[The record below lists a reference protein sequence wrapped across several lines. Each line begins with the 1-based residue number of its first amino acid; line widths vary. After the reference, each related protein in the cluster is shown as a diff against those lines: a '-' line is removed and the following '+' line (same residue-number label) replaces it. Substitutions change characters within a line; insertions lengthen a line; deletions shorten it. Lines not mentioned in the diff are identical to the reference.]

1 MATPF
6 ERQQAVLAVTP
17 ARSPWQ
23 RPLRLAALALAL
35 LAGATQSG
43 CATPPA
49 WMVAQGRATMNDHR
63 HFHNAPVAAAAKPRV
78 LPPGSAPPRLP
89 PGPAGGDFDATLERN
104 GTVAFIVLQRGQVVF
119 ERYYNGHQR
128 DGWVT
133 SFSVAKSV
141 VSLLLGRAIAD
152 GHVKSVDDALTRHV
166 PELLQRDE
174 RFARVR
180 LRDLLQ
186 MRSGIAFQED
196 YRSPFSDAG
205 TFYLTPDLKSAVRG
219 LRIEVEPDTR
229 FQYSSG
235 DTQLLGLVIERATGR
250 PLATTLQQALWQPM
264 GAEFPASWSMDS
276 AEGGVTKAFCC
287 LNARAID
294 FARLGQLMLDGG
306 QRDGR
311 QLIPAGWIA
320 DSLAVRQHAGGD
332 PNTRANLQR
341 PARNAAAFYTWQW
354 RHSATRS
361 ATTET
366 GWQPTADFFAQG
378 FHGQYIYVAPEKQM
392 VIVRF
397 GRDRGNEYWWPGL
410 MARIAAM
417 N

>member
-1 MATPF
+1 MKDRPPTTP
-6 ERQQAVLAVTP
+6 
-17 ARSPWQ
+17 
-23 RPLRLAALALAL
+23 RPPGRRAFRLAALALAT
-35 LAGATQSG
+35 LAAALQSG
-43 CATPPA
+43 CAALPG
-49 WMVAQGRATMNDHR
+49 WMVLQGRATITDHR
-63 HFHNAPVAAAAKPRV
+63 HFHNAPVAAAEKPRV
-78 LPPGSAPPRLP
+78 LPAGSTPPQWP
-89 PGPAGGDFDATLERN
+89 TGPKGADFEATLERS

-119 ERYYNGHQR
+119 ERYYNGHTR

-141 VSLLLGRAIAD
+141 VSLLLGQAIAD
-152 GHVKSVDDALTRHV
+152 GRIHGVDDAITRYV
-166 PELLQRDE
+166 PELLQRDQ

-186 MRSGIAFQED
+186 MRSGIAFQEQ
-196 YRSPFSDAG
+196 YGSPFSDAG

-235 DTQLLGLVIERATGR
+235 DTQLLGLAIERATGR

-276 AEGGVTKAFCC
+276 AAGGVTKAFCC

-294 FARLGQLMLDGG
+294 FARLGQLMLEGG

-311 QLIPAGWIA
+311 QIIPAGWIA
-320 DSLAVRQHAGGD
+320 DSLAVRQHPGGD
-332 PNTRANLQR
+332 PDTRANLQR
-341 PARNAAAFYTWQW
+341 PGGGRNGAFYTWQW
-354 RHSATRS
+354 RHTATRS
-361 ATTET
+361 ATET
-366 GWQPTADFFAQG
+366 GWRPTADFFAQG

-397 GRDRGNEYWWPGL
+397 GRDHGSDYWWPGL

>member
-1 MATPF
+1 MLRDMQESIPTP
-6 ERQQAVLAVTP
+6 TP
-17 ARSPWQ
+17 PKAALNR
-23 RPLRLAALALAL
+23 RTIRLAALTLATLAAAL
-35 LAGATQSG
+35 QSG
-43 CATPPA
+43 CASLPG
-49 WMVAQGRATMNDHR
+49 WMALQGRAAITDHQ
-63 HFHNAPVAAAAKPRV
+63 HFHNAPVAASDQPRRM
-78 LPPGSAPPRLP
+78 PAGPTPPRLP
-89 PGPAGGDFDATLERN
+89 PGPQGVDFETSLARS

-141 VSLLLGRAIAD
+141 VSLLLGKSIAD
-152 GHVKSVDDALTRHV
+152 GHVGSVDDAITRYV

-205 TFYLTPDLKSAVRG
+205 TFYLTPDLKAAIRG
-219 LRIEVEPDTR
+219 LRIEAEPDTR
-229 FQYSSG
+229 LQYSSG
-235 DTQLLGLVIERATGR
+235 DTQLLGLAIERATGR
-250 PLATTLQQALWQPM
+250 PLAATLQQALWQPM
-264 GAEFPASWSMDS
+264 GAEYPASWSMDS

-311 QLIPAGWIA
+311 QVIPAAWIA
-320 DSLAVRQHAGGD
+320 DSLAVREHAGGD
-332 PNTRANLQR
+332 PDTRANLQR
-341 PARNAAAFYTWQW
+341 PGGRNGAFYTWQW
-354 RHSATRS
+354 RHMAERS
-361 ATTET
+361 ATES
-366 GWQPTADFFAQG
+366 GWQPTPDYYAQG

-397 GRDRGNEYWWPGL
+397 GRERGSDYWWPGL
-410 MARIAAM
+410 LARIAAM

>member
-1 MATPF
+1 MAAPF
-6 ERQQAVLAVTP
+6 ERQQPVRTMTLTHT
-17 ARSPWQ
+17 PWQ

-35 LAGATQSG
+35 LAGVTQSG

-63 HFHNAPVAAAAKPRV
+63 HFHNAPVAAAATPRV
-78 LPPGSAPPRLP
+78 LPPGSTPPRLP
-89 PGPAGGDFDATLERN
+89 PGPAGADFEATLERN

-141 VSLLLGRAIAD
+141 VSLLLGQAIAD
-152 GHVKSVDDALTRHV
+152 GHVKSVDDPLTRYV

-205 TFYLTPDLKSAVRG
+205 TFYLTPDLKAAVRG
-219 LRIEVEPDTR
+219 LRIEAEPDTR

-235 DTQLLGLVIERATGR
+235 DTQLLGLVIERATRR
-250 PLATTLQQALWQPM
+250 PLAATLQQVLWQPM

-276 AEGGVTKAFCC
+276 AAGGVTKAFCC

-311 QLIPAGWIA
+311 QVIPAQWIA
-320 DSLAVRQHAGGD
+320 DSLAVRTHPGGD
-332 PNTRANLQR
+332 THTRANLQR
-341 PARNAAAFYTWQW
+341 PGRDAAAFYTWQW
-354 RHSATRS
+354 RRTATR
-361 ATTET
+361 AATET
-366 GWQPTADFFAQG
+366 GWQPGADFFAQG

-397 GRDRGNEYWWPGL
+397 GRDRGSERWWPGL

>member
-1 MATPF
+1 MTRGNASS
-6 ERQQAVLAVTP
+6 L
-17 ARSPWQ
+17 
-23 RPLRLAALALAL
+23 RPLRAAALALGL
-35 LAGATQSG
+35 LAAGTQSG
-43 CATPPA
+43 CATLPG
-49 WMVAQGRATMNDHR
+49 WMVTQGRATMNDHR
-63 HFHNAPVAAAAKPRV
+63 HFHNAPVAAAATPRA
-78 LPPGSAPPRLP
+78 LPVGTTPPRLP
-89 PGPAGGDFDATLERN
+89 PGSNGADFEATLERN

-141 VSLLLGRAIAD
+141 VSLLLGQAIAD
-152 GHVKSVDDALTRHV
+152 GHVKSVDDPLTRYV
-166 PELLQRDE
+166 PELLQRDQ

-205 TFYLTPDLKSAVRG
+205 TFYLTPDLKAAVRG
-219 LRIEVEPDTR
+219 LRIDVEPDTR

-235 DTQLLGLVIERATGR
+235 DTQLLGLVLERATGR

-276 AEGGVTKAFCC
+276 AAGGVTKAFCC

-294 FARLGQLMLDGG
+294 FARLGQLMLEGG

-361 ATTET
+361 ATSET

>member
-1 MATPF
+1 MTRRNASS
-6 ERQQAVLAVTP
+6 L
-17 ARSPWQ
+17 
-23 RPLRLAALALAL
+23 RPLRAAALALGL
-35 LAGATQSG
+35 LAAGTQSG
-43 CATPPA
+43 CATLPG
-49 WMVAQGRATMNDHR
+49 WMVTQGRATMNDHR
-63 HFHNAPVAAAAKPRV
+63 HFHNAPVAAAATPRA
-78 LPPGSAPPRLP
+78 LPVGTTPPRLP
-89 PGPAGGDFDATLERN
+89 PGSNGADFEATLERN
-104 GTVAFIVLQRGQVVF
+104 GTVAFIILQRGQVVF

-141 VSLLLGRAIAD
+141 VSLLLGQAIAD
-152 GHVKSVDDALTRHV
+152 GQVKSVDDPLTRYV

-205 TFYLTPDLKSAVRG
+205 TFYLTPDLKAAVRG
-219 LRIEVEPDTR
+219 LRIDVEPDTR

-235 DTQLLGLVIERATGR
+235 DTQLLGLVLERATGR

-264 GAEFPASWSMDS
+264 GAEFSASWSMDS
-276 AEGGVTKAFCC
+276 AAGGVTKAFCC

-294 FARLGQLMLDGG
+294 FARLGQLMLEGG
-306 QRDGR
+306 QRDGQ

>member
-1 MATPF
+1 MTRRNASS
-6 ERQQAVLAVTP
+6 L
-17 ARSPWQ
+17 
-23 RPLRLAALALAL
+23 RPLRAAALALGL
-35 LAGATQSG
+35 LAAGTQSG
-43 CATPPA
+43 CATLPG
-49 WMVAQGRATMNDHR
+49 WMVTQGRATMNDHR
-63 HFHNAPVAAAAKPRV
+63 HFHNAPVAAAATPRA
-78 LPPGSAPPRLP
+78 LPVGTAPPRLP
-89 PGPAGGDFDATLERN
+89 PGSNGADFEATLERN
-104 GTVAFIVLQRGQVVF
+104 GTVAFIILQRGQVVF

-141 VSLLLGRAIAD
+141 VSLLLGQAIAD
-152 GHVKSVDDALTRHV
+152 GQVKSVDDPLTRYV

>member
-1 MATPF
+1 VDGGAGPGHD
-6 ERQQAVLAVTP
+6 ERPP
-17 ARSPWQ
+17 AFPQ
-23 RPLRLAALALAL
+23 RPGGGSGHAARLAAR
-35 LAGATQSG
+35 Q
-43 CATPPA
+43 
-49 WMVAQGRATMNDHR
+49 QRA
-63 HFHNAPVAAAAKPRV
+63 A
-78 LPPGSAPPRLP
+78 
-89 PGPAGGDFDATLERN
+89 PGPAGADFEATLERN

-141 VSLLLGRAIAD
+141 VSLLLGQAIAS
-152 GHVKSVDDALTRHV
+152 GQIKSVDEPLTRYV
-166 PELLQRDE
+166 PELLQRDG

-205 TFYLTPDLKSAVRG
+205 TFYLTPDLKTAVRG
-219 LRIEVEPDTR
+219 LRVEAEPDTR

-276 AEGGVTKAFCC
+276 AAGGVTKAFCC

-311 QLIPAGWIA
+311 QVIPASWIT
-320 DSLAVRQHAGGD
+320 DSLAVRQHPGGNAD
-332 PNTRANLQR
+332 TRANLQR
-341 PARNAAAFYTWQW
+341 PGRNGAFYTWQW
-354 RHSATRS
+354 RRMAVPSTA
-361 ATTET
+361 EP

-397 GRDRGNEYWWPGL
+397 GRDRGNDYWWPGL

>member
-1 MATPF
+1 MPAT
-6 ERQQAVLAVTP
+6 TP
-17 ARSPWQ
+17 NRGAPQPALTRASSW
-23 RPLRLAALALAL
+23 RLAAGVLATLAAAL
-35 LAGATQSG
+35 QAG
-43 CATPPA
+43 CASLPG
-49 WMVAQGRATMNDHR
+49 WMVMQGHAAITDHQ
-63 HFHNAPVAAAAKPRV
+63 HFHNAPVAASDRPRL
-78 LPPGSAPPRLP
+78 LPAGSAPPRLP
-89 PGPAGGDFDATLERN
+89 S

-141 VSLLLGRAIAD
+141 VSLLLGQAIAD
-152 GHVKSVDDALTRHV
+152 GHVGGVDDPITRYV
-166 PELLQRDE
+166 PELLQRDG

-205 TFYLTPDLKSAVRG
+205 TFYLTPDLKAAIRG
-219 LRIEVEPDTR
+219 LRIEAAPDTR
-229 FQYSSG
+229 LQYSSG
-235 DTQLLGLVIERATGR
+235 DTQLLGLAIERATGR

-264 GAEFPASWSMDS
+264 GAEYPASWSMDS

-311 QLIPAGWIA
+311 PVIPAAWIA
-320 DSLAVRQHAGGD
+320 DSLAVREHAGGD
-332 PNTRANLQR
+332 PDTRANLQR
-341 PARNAAAFYTWQW
+341 PGGRNGAFYTWQW
-354 RHSATRS
+354 RHMATRA
-361 ATTET
+361 ATES
-366 GWQPTADFFAQG
+366 GWRPMADYFAQG
-378 FHGQYIYVAPEKQM
+378 FRGQYIYVAPEKQM

-397 GRDRGNEYWWPGL
+397 GREHGSDYWWPGL

>member
-1 MATPF
+1 MPATTPN
-6 ERQQAVLAVTP
+6 RGAPQPALTP
-17 ARSPWQ
+17 ASSW
-23 RPLRLAALALAL
+23 RLAAGVLATLAAAL
-35 LAGATQSG
+35 QAG
-43 CATPPA
+43 CASLPG
-49 WMVAQGRATMNDHR
+49 WMVMQGHAAITDHQ
-63 HFHNAPVAAAAKPRV
+63 HFHNAPVAASDRPRL
-78 LPPGSAPPRLP
+78 LPAGSAPPRLP
-89 PGPAGGDFDATLERN
+89 SGPQGADFETTLARS

-141 VSLLLGRAIAD
+141 VSLLLGQAIAD
-152 GHVKSVDDALTRHV
+152 GQVGSVDDPITRYV
-166 PELLQRDE
+166 PELLQRDG
-174 RFARVR
+174 RFARVS

-205 TFYLTPDLKSAVRG
+205 TFYLTPDLKAAIRG
-219 LRIEVEPDTR
+219 LRIEAAPDTR
-229 FQYSSG
+229 LQYSSG
-235 DTQLLGLVIERATGR
+235 DTQLLGLAIERATGR
-250 PLATTLQQALWQPM
+250 PLAATLQQALWQPM
-264 GAEFPASWSMDS
+264 GAEYPASWSMDS

-311 QLIPAGWIA
+311 QVIPAAWIA
-320 DSLAVRQHAGGD
+320 DSLAVREHAGGD
-332 PNTRANLQR
+332 PDTRANLQR
-341 PARNAAAFYTWQW
+341 PGGRNGAFYTWQW
-354 RHSATRS
+354 RHMATRA
-361 ATTET
+361 ATES
-366 GWQPTADFFAQG
+366 GWRPMADYYAQG
-378 FHGQYIYVAPEKQM
+378 FRGQYIYVAPEKQM

-397 GRDRGNEYWWPGL
+397 GRERGSDYWWPGL